1 MLLQEKEF
9 LENLYEKKNKKS
21 MKQIIDKAT
30 RKQLTYLIY
39 IIFYVLKGEIP
50 VTSRYK
56 KRFDKDKITTA
67 LALIET
73 EGKVSKMLKKS
84 KCDLVNFVVELKS
97 ILRGVLHGLFNP

>member
-1 MLLQEKEF
+1 MF
-9 LENLYEKKNKKS
+9 
-21 MKQIIDKAT
+21 D
-30 RKQLTYLIY
+30 IY
-39 IIFYVLKGEIP
+39 IIFYVLKGKIP
-50 VTSRYK
+50 VTSRYI